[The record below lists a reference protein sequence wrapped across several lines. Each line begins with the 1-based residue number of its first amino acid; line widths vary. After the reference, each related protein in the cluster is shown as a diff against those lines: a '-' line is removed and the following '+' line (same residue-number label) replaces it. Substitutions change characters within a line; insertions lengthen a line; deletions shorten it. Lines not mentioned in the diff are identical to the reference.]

1 MSADIARVGSIERA
15 TILDSADT
23 PLVIRCPEC
32 GKVASLTPRQLR
44 SSLAAQCR
52 QCKHDLS
59 EIASAALKAHDE
71 ASATQ

>member
-15 TILDSADT
+15 TILDSSDT
-23 PLVIRCPEC
+23 PLAIRCSEC
-32 GKVASLTPRQLR
+32 GRVASLTPRQLR

-59 EIASAALKAHDE
+59 EIAGAALKAHDE
-71 ASATQ
+71 ASAT